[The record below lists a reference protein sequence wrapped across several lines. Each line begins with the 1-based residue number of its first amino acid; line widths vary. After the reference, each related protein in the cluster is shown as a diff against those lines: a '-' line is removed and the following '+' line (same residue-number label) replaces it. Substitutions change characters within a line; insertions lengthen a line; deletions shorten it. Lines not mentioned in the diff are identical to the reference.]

1 MQRLGNPVK
10 MVKRLEKELE
20 GDGGLIGVELEI
32 RNAVLKTAITAL
44 NDFKGPYSVQVSA
57 SGHMS
62 KWKGASPTPGEP
74 DIEYSQQT
82 VEFKVQ
88 PMGML
93 DE

>member
-1 MQRLGNPVK
+1 MSWSMQRLGNPVK
-10 MVKRLEKELE
+10 MVKRIEKELE
-20 GDGGLIGVELEI
+20 SDGGLSGVELEI
-32 RNAVLKTAITAL
+32 RNAVLRIAVTAL
-44 NDFKGPYSVQVSA
+44 NDFKGPYSVQLTA

-62 KWKGASPTPGEP
+62 KWTSGTPPQEF
-74 DIEYSQQT
+74 SQQT